1 MRLEQRRGDTAVLI
15 FIRLSVIVK
24 HRVRAVPVRIDF
36 QDDAVER
43 TRPKIFNIRL
53 CRDDRALADEEQP
66 RAVGRI
72 FTSESLPLADNLLA
86 APGVRP
92 GSLRQVNLVSEY
104 SHAEIVAEHVLVGHV
119 IAVAVLREA
128 QRHRTHDR
136 HTVLRSLKRH
146 RVDVRSQ

>member
-24 HRVRAVPVRIDF
+24 HRVRAVPVRIDL

-43 TRPKIFNIRL
+43 TRTKIFNIRL
-53 CRDDRALADEEQP
+53 RRNDRPFADEEQSG
-66 RAVGRI
+66 AVGRI

-92 GSLRQVNLVSEY
+92 SSLRQINLVCEY
-104 SHAEIVAEHVLVGHV
+104 THAEIVAEHVLVGHV
-119 IAVAVLREA
+119 VAVAVVREA

>member
-1 MRLEQRRGDTAVLI
+1 M
-15 FIRLSVIVK
+15 
-24 HRVRAVPVRIDF
+24 RIDL

-43 TRPKIFNIRL
+43 TRAKIFNIRL
-53 CRDDRALADEEQP
+53 RRNDRALADEEQP

-72 FTSESLPLADNLLA
+72 FTGEGLPLADNLLA
-86 APGVRP
+86 APSVRP
-92 GSLRQVNLVSEY
+92 SPLRQINLVCEY
-104 SHAEIVAEHVLVGHV
+104 AHAEIVAEHVLISHI